1 MQSKVYKILS
11 YGSLAV
17 AVVLMAAATVI
28 ERLHGTEEALSR
40 IYHHPVF
47 FALWAVMA
55 VAGMILLVRR
65 VPLRRPAT
73 LLLHVALVLVLA
85 GALVTHLS
93 GRSGSIHL
101 RDGEPA
107 AAFEQ
112 EDGTTVDLP
121 FTLTLK
127 EFRIE
132 HDPGTSNV
140 ADYISELDCDGTAV
154 TISMNHIFKRDG
166 YRFYQADY
174 DEDGHGSILAV
185 SRDPWGVGIT
195 YTGYLLLLLSMIGY
209 YFEKDTVRTQLRQGR
224 KPGRGRKVWT
234 LVLSLAGAGILAAWF
249 LGAFPKGPLMPVLR
263 SPLLFIHMIPII
275 VSYALFAL
283 AAILG
288 IVGLLLP
295 ADRSARLQTVSWRLL
310 LPAVFLLTFGT
321 FLGGVWAN
329 ISWGNYWAWDPK
341 ETWALITLLV
351 YSVALHGT
359 AVGLF
364 RKPKVFHTFCILA
377 FLAVLV
383 TYFGVNLLLGGMH
396 SYA

>member
-17 AVVLMAAATVI
+17 AVALMAAATVI
-28 ERLHGTEEALSR
+28 ERLYGTEAALSR

-55 VAGMILLVRR
+55 VAGMVLLVRR
-65 VPLRRPAT
+65 IGTKRPAT
-73 LLLHVALVLVLA
+73 LLLHVALVLVLT
-85 GALVTHLS
+85 GALVTHFC
-93 GRSGSIHL
+93 GVSGSIHL
-101 RDGEPA
+101 REGEPNA
-107 AAFEQ
+107 TFEL
-112 EDGTTVDLP
+112 EDGTSVSLP
-121 FTLTLK
+121 FSLTLK

-132 HDPGTSNV
+132 HDPGTTNV
-140 ADYISELDCDGTAV
+140 SDYVSELDCDGTAE
-154 TISMNHIFKRDG
+154 TISMNHILKRDG

-174 DEDGHGSILAV
+174 DEDGRGSILAV

-209 YFEKDTVRTQLRQGR
+209 YFEKDTVRTALRRER
-224 KPGRGRKVWT
+224 KPGRGRRTWT
-234 LVLSLAGAGILAAWF
+234 IVLSLAGAGILAAWF

-288 IVGLLLP
+288 IIGLLLP
-295 ADRSARLQTVSWRLL
+295 ADRSARLQAVSWRLL

-359 AVGLF
+359 ALGFF
-364 RKPKVFHTFCILA
+364 RRPKVFHTFCILA